1 MNTTDIKE
9 KRYKIDIADLVNYYV
24 GEYVDI
30 VDYYFKNNRFT
41 IVYSE
46 DGETE
51 EKYSRTVKQIEKDL
65 NVKDLIFK
73 YNKQYPDALDR
84 ISFKH
89 IED

>member
-41 IVYSE
+41 IVYSQ
-46 DGETE
+46 DGTTE

-65 NVKDLIFK
+65 NIRDVIFK
-73 YNKQYPDALDR
+73 YDKKYPDALDR
-84 ISFKH
+84 ISYKH
-89 IED
+89 VED